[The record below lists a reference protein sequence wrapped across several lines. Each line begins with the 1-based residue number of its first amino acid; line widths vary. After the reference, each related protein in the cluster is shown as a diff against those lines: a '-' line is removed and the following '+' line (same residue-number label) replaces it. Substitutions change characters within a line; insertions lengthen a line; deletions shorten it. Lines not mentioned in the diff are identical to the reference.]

1 MQIQVTGKN
10 ISVGDSLRQHVE
22 ERLNSDVAR
31 YFDGTVSAHVTV
43 EKQRSQFRSECTLH
57 LATGMVLQAHG
68 VDGNARIA
76 FDTAASHLEKRL
88 RRYKGRLRDH
98 HNRRRKAGISFDV
111 RSFVIQAS
119 ADEEVHEEPS
129 DLSPVIV
136 AEDLHRMPELSVGE
150 AAMQLDISN
159 LSFLLFRNAKNNSFG
174 LVYRRDDGNIGW
186 IDLASADKSSPD

>member
-76 FDTAASHLEKRL
+76 FDTAANHLEKRL

-98 HNRRRKAGISFDV
+98 HNRRRKAGVSFDV
-111 RSFVIQAS
+111 KSFVIQAS

>member
-76 FDTAASHLEKRL
+76 FDTAANHLEKRL

-111 RSFVIQAS
+111 KSFVIQAS

>member
-10 ISVGDSLRQHVE
+10 ISVGDALRQHVE
-22 ERLNSDVAR
+22 ERLNGDVAR

-43 EKQRSQFRSECTLH
+43 EKQRSQFRSECTLR

-68 VDGNARIA
+68 IDGDARMA
-76 FDTAASHLEKRL
+76 FDTAANHLEKRL

-98 HNRRRKAGISFDV
+98 HNRRRKPVAPFDV

-119 ADEEVHEEPS
+119 ADEEAREEPS
-129 DLSPVIV
+129 DLNPVIV
-136 AEDLHRMPELSVGE
+136 AEDLHQVPELAVGE

-186 IDLASADKSSPD
+186 IDLASADKSTAD

>member
-10 ISVGDSLRQHVE
+10 ISVGDALRQHVE
-22 ERLNSDVAR
+22 ERLNGDVAR

-43 EKQRSQFRSECTLH
+43 EKQRSQFRSECTLR

-68 VDGNARIA
+68 IDGDARLA
-76 FDTAASHLEKRL
+76 FDTAANHLEKRL

-98 HNRRRKAGISFDV
+98 HNRRRKPVTPFDV

-119 ADEEVHEEPS
+119 GDEETREEPS
-129 DLSPVIV
+129 DLNPVIV
-136 AEDLHRMPELSVGE
+136 AEDLHQVPELAVGE

-186 IDLASADKSSPD
+186 IDLASADKSTTD

>member
-76 FDTAASHLEKRL
+76 FDTAANHLEKRL

>member
-10 ISVGDSLRQHVE
+10 ISVGDALRQHVE
-22 ERLNSDVAR
+22 ERLNGDVAR

-43 EKQRSQFRSECTLH
+43 EKQRSQFRSECTLR

-68 VDGNARIA
+68 VDGDARMA
-76 FDTAASHLEKRL
+76 FDTAANHLETRL

-98 HNRRRKAGISFDV
+98 HNRRRKPGVAFDV
-111 RSFVIQAS
+111 KSFVIQAS
-119 ADEEVHEEPS
+119 VEEAYEEPS
-129 DLSPVIV
+129 DLNPVIV
-136 AEDLHRMPELSVGE
+136 AEDLHQVPELAVGE

-159 LSFLLFRNAKNNSFG
+159 LSFLLFRDAKNNSFG

-186 IDLASADKSSPD
+186 IDLASADKSSAD

>member
-111 RSFVIQAS
+111 KSFVIQAS

>member
-10 ISVGDSLRQHVE
+10 ISVGDALRQHVE
-22 ERLNSDVAR
+22 ERLNGDMAR
-31 YFDGTVSAHVTV
+31 YFDGAVSAHVTV

-68 VDGNARIA
+68 IDGDARLA
-76 FDTAASHLEKRL
+76 FDTAANHLEKRL

-98 HNRRRKAGISFDV
+98 HNRRRKPVTPFDV

-119 ADEEVHEEPS
+119 GDEEALEEPS
-129 DLSPVIV
+129 DLNPVIV
-136 AEDLHRMPELSVGE
+136 AEDLHQVPELAVGE

-159 LSFLLFRNAKNNSFG
+159 LSFLLFRNAKNSSFG

-186 IDLASADKSSPD
+186 IDLASADKSTVD